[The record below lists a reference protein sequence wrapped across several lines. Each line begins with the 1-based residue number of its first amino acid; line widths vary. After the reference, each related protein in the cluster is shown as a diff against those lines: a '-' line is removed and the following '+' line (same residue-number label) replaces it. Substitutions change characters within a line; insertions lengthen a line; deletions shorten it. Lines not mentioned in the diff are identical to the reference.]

1 MGPCPTAKNS
11 QDLIALD
18 WEDLQTGRRKN
29 HRWTGLPQGFT
40 DSSGLFGYVLEG
52 PFRFSVISNQRKR
65 CTLLQQEKLPCV
77 FFCSVWVVSLNPS
90 FYFQHCE
97 ASIFIFVSLVVL
109 WLRKQYS
116 KICGFGLKAESTWRG
131 VNTKKAFFI
140 QLKRST
146 EKDTPSQFF

>member
-1 MGPCPTAKNS
+1 MGGQVFPRDLPTPLVYLDTFWK
-11 QDLIALD
+11 DLS
-18 WEDLQTGRRKN
+18 DLVWFPTKGSDVPFCSRKSC
-29 HRWTGLPQGFT
+29 L
-40 DSSGLFGYVLEG
+40 V
-52 PFRFSVISNQRKR
+52 
-65 CTLLQQEKLPCV
+65 C
-77 FFCSVWVVSLNPS
+77 FCSVWMVSLNPS

-97 ASIFIFVSLVVL
+97 ASRFIFVSLVVL

-146 EKDTPSQFF
+146 EKDTPSQFFWLTFINQNRVKSFHRERHRIRPLI